1 MKQLPD
7 WQIIQAALDAEL
19 CLPRCW
25 DLVDP
30 RDPSKPIIGEWGE
43 VERERMRELRR
54 FANRILELAEGPLLE
69 PRMAELL
76 KDTPSSTD
84 CCDAWPTIRPQLTW
98 FSFDEAPNLHA
109 MPCVSGTMIRVN
121 KCPSCGAN
129 RRAALWNVNDDRTD

>member
-25 DLVDP
+25 NLVDP
-30 RDPSKPIIGEWGE
+30 QDTSQITVQDWTE

-54 FANRILELAEGPLLE
+54 FATRILELAQGPALQPQTADPLE
-69 PRMAELL
+69 
-76 KDTPSSTD
+76 DTPSTPD
-84 CCDAWPTIRPQLTW
+84 CCDAWPVIRPQLTW

-109 MPCVSGTMIRVN
+109 MPCVPGTMLRVN
-121 KCPSCGAN
+121 KCPSCGAD
-129 RRAALWNVNDDRTD
+129 RRAALWNTRDA